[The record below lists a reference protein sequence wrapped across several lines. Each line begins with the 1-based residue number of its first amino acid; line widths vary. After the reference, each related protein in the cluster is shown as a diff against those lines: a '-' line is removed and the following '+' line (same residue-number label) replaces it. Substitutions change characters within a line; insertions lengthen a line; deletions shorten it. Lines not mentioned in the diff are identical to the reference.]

1 VKKSLRFFLAMAVVL
16 TVMTWTAGP
25 ASAAP
30 SYSSQMSELNRHV
43 NAYWMGQFLYN
54 RAHRSSNGLGY
65 MDWSTDGCSAPL
77 GLGSGPYDFYN
88 ACLRHDFGYRNLKRI
103 ETQFRQDSW
112 RWRNKANV
120 DTIFARDM
128 DDRCREFNWFSRQPC
143 FVFADGYEGA
153 VRAFGGG
160 FPTQGAY
167 FYSLSW

>member
-1 VKKSLRFFLAMAVVL
+1 VTKTLRFLLSLAVVL
-16 TVMTWTAGP
+16 TGLTWTTGP

-30 SYSSQMSELNRHV
+30 SYGSQMAELNRHV

-54 RAHRSSNGLGY
+54 RSHRTTNGLGY
-65 MDWSTDGCSAPL
+65 MDWSTDGCSAPVL
-77 GLGSGPYDFYN
+77 GNGPYNFSK

-103 ETQFRQDSW
+103 ENTFRQDTW

-120 DTIFARDM
+120 DTRFGLDM
-128 DDRCREFNWFSRQPC
+128 DDRCREFNGFARQPC
-143 FVFADGYEGA
+143 YSLSGVYEKA

-167 FYSLSW
+167 FYSPSW

>member
-1 VKKSLRFFLAMAVVL
+1 MNKFLRVLLATTFALAAVFVS
-16 TVMTWTAGP
+16 AGP

-30 SYSSQMSELNRHV
+30 SYSSQMTDLNRHI

-54 RAHRSSNGLGY
+54 RSHRFTNGLNY
-65 MDWSTDGCSAPL
+65 MDWSTDGCSAPVL
-77 GLGSGPYDFYN
+77 GNGPYNFYN

-103 ETQFRQDSW
+103 ESTFRQDTW

-120 DTIFARDM
+120 DTIFGLDM
-128 DDRCREFNWFSRQPC
+128 DDRCREFNWFARQPC
-143 FVFADGYEGA
+143 YGLSSSYETA
-153 VRAFGGG
+153 VRTFGGG